1 MSMQQSGGAQ
11 DTLGDALRRAARK
24 HRDRL
29 ALTFRDRAWTFD
41 ELHVAANSVGVGLLA
56 AGLRPGDRVAAYGR
70 NSDAY
75 LIAWLGCVTAG
86 LVHVPINF
94 GLNADEVSYI
104 VRQSGARAVLCD
116 AERLPVVRSVQ
127 VSESLLFVHTFDGE
141 DLNVLSLAGARRGE
155 VPQAVIGGDDLAQL
169 QYTSG
174 TTAAP
179 KGAMMTQ
186 RALLLHYL
194 SCIHDLDYEATD
206 RCLAALPLYHTA
218 QTHAFTMPQMLSGA
232 STRLIEAPDPE
243 RIFQAVQAEHITSF
257 FAPPT
262 VWVSLLRHPAFD
274 SYDLS
279 TLHKLYYG
287 ASIMPVPVLEELRRR
302 LPNAR
307 PYNVY
312 GQTEIGPVA
321 TVLRPE
327 EHDARPAS
335 AGRPVINVETR
346 IVDEAGENVPSGA
359 LGEIVHRSPQLLVG
373 YWERPDETE
382 AAFRGG
388 WFHSGDLGYFD
399 AEGYIY
405 VVDRVRDVINTG
417 GVLVASRE
425 VEEALFSHPAVSEAA
440 VIALPDPKWIEAVVA
455 VVVLR
460 DGAAVEAAAL
470 IGHVRSRL
478 ARHKAPKRV
487 LFAESLPRNASGK
500 ILKRELRD
508 RYR

>member
-1 MSMQQSGGAQ
+1 MNQHGGAQ
-11 DTLGDALRRAARK
+11 DTLGDTLRRAARK
-24 HRDRL
+24 HRDRPAL
-29 ALTFRDRAWTFD
+29 AFRDRTWTFE
-41 ELHVAANSVGVGLLA
+41 ELYGAAQSVGANLLA
-56 AGLRPGDRVAAYGR
+56 RGLNPGDRVAACGR
-70 NSDAY
+70 NTDAY
-75 LIAWLGCVTAG
+75 FIAWLGCAAAG
-86 LVHVPINF
+86 LVHVPVNF
-94 GLNADEVSYI
+94 GLTAEEVSYI
-104 VRQSGARAVLCD
+104 VRQSGARAMLCD
-116 AERLPVVRSVQ
+116 AERLPLMRSIPEADRL
-127 VSESLLFVHTFDGE
+127 SFVGTFEGDQE
-141 DLNVLSLAGARRGE
+141 FDVLAAARRGDALAA
-155 VPQAVIGGDDLAQL
+155 PPIRGDDLAQL

-179 KGAMMTQ
+179 KGAMVTH
-186 RALLLHYL
+186 RGLFIHYL
-194 SCIHDLDYEATD
+194 ACIHDLDFEARD

-218 QTHAFTMPQMLSGA
+218 QTHAYTMPQTLSGA
-232 STRLIEAPDPE
+232 MTRLIQGPEPE
-243 RIFQAVQAEHITSF
+243 RVFEIVAAERINSF

-262 VWVSLLRHPAFD
+262 VWISLLRHPAFD

-279 TLHKLYYG
+279 SLEKVYYG

-302 LPNAR
+302 LPNAGL
-307 PYNVY
+307 YNVY
-312 GQTEIGPVA
+312 GQTEVGPVA

-327 EHDARPAS
+327 EHEARPAS
-335 AGRPVINVETR
+335 AGRPVITVETR
-346 IVDEAGENVPSGA
+346 IVDEHLHDVPAGT

-388 WFHSGDLGYFD
+388 WFHSGDLGYAD

-460 DGAAVEAAAL
+460 QGMEVEAATL
-470 IGHVRSRL
+470 IEHVRGRL
-478 ARHKAPKRV
+478 AAHKAPKRV
-487 LFAESLPRNASGK
+487 IFADSLPRNASGK
-500 ILKRELRD
+500 ILKRELRQQHS
-508 RYR
+508 